1 MQGGVAAHGATANA
15 AATFYCAA
23 SGAYASTH
31 PPVRLPADPS
41 LSLVPHIFARAPAA
55 AADARPA
62 LVDAATGEALSLA
75 DLRRLVA
82 ALAAGAS
89 ARATS
94 SFSRSPTPS
103 PSPSRS
109 SPSSPRAAS
118 PPP

>member
-1 MQGGVAAHGATANA
+1 MQDGVAAHGAA
-15 AATFYCAA
+15 AAAFYCAA

-41 LSLVPHIFARAPAA
+41 LSLVPHIFARAP